1 MFHRAS
7 QPDPLDLLGAMFVI
21 EGLGRRKAAQW
32 AEALESQL
40 GLAAEQVSFLNYH
53 GLNDDNHFDRLRD
66 VLGSGLV
73 TEEVAQQVVKTA
85 RVVARLYVLQLEELD
100 NF

>member
-1 MFHRAS
+1 
-7 QPDPLDLLGAMFVI
+7 MFVI

-32 AEALESQL
+32 AEALQSRL
-40 GLAAEQVSFLNYH
+40 GLEADQVSFLSYH
-53 GLNDDNHFDRLRD
+53 GLNDDHHFDRLRD

-73 TEEVAQQVVKTA
+73 TDDLARQIVKTA
-85 RVVARLYVLQLEELD
+85 KVVARLYVLQLEEMD